1 MITSYKYCLECGEFR
16 EVHPRVNKCPVC
28 KIKESLRTCK
38 CDLNFRRALQLKRI
52 IDKKAS
58 EIIQK
63 VRQSDEI
70 DETSLIN
77 MVRNELETV
86 METGMGFQRQPK
98 KIEKGRVIRYLR
110 AMGGMEKHGPPD
122 CLFSKHI
129 SPY

>member
-1 MITSYKYCLECGEFR
+1 MVTSYKYCLNCGEFS
-16 EVHPRVNKCPVC
+16 EVSSAINKCPLC
-28 KIKESLRTCK
+28 KVKKSLRTCK

-63 VRQSDEI
+63 VRQSDKI
-70 DETSLIN
+70 DETSLTKMI
-77 MVRNELETV
+77 RNDLETI
-86 METGMGFQRQPK
+86 METGMDFKRQPK

-110 AMGGMEKHGPPD
+110 AMGGLEKHDPPD
-122 CLFSKHI
+122 CLFSKYI